1 MNAIWERETKRSL
14 PRQFFLDANSLI
26 KQTAAA
32 KSTEK
37 WWHKNAYKLFVDLT
51 YFCHFL
57 KRDANGP
64 TVNKGPLARN
74 GVRVSFSNK
83 IIFNVRVSVYGYTRL
98 PSPSFT
104 CSLPSSALY
113 QKKKK
118 NYFFFTTAGTRYNSS
133 SAPCRSSGV
142 TPLFSIVS
150 CFFFPLFS
158 PFVVLLTCQGLCTKV
173 KVVTKMMGK
182 EMRKARLFS
191 LPLRLAS
198 ANYNPLIRESNRFD
212 NRWLTEWI
220 SMGNNQKAATW

>member
-1 MNAIWERETKRSL
+1 MMRDKNTKVVHRKNKKKEMNAIWERETKRSL

-26 KQTAAA
+26 KQTAAT

-57 KRDANGP
+57 KKDANGP

-113 QKKKK
+113 QKKKI
-118 NYFFFTTAGTRYNSS
+118 YFLQPPELDTTAAVHLVVRQEWPPSS
-133 SAPCRSSGV
+133 L
-142 TPLFSIVS
+142 LFLV
-150 CFFFPLFS
+150 FFS
-158 PFVVLLTCQGLCTKV
+158 PFFPPSLFFWH
-173 KVVTKMMGK
+173 
-182 EMRKARLFS
+182 ARAYAL
-191 LPLRLAS
+191 
-198 ANYNPLIRESNRFD
+198 
-212 NRWLTEWI
+212 
-220 SMGNNQKAATW
+220 K

>member
-1 MNAIWERETKRSL
+1 MMRDKNTKVVHRKNKNKEMNAIWERETKRSL

-57 KRDANGP
+57 KKDANGP

-83 IIFNVRVSVYGYTRL
+83 IIFNVRVCVYGYTRL

-113 QKKKK
+113 QKKKRIIFY
-118 NYFFFTTAGTRYNSS
+118 NRRNSIQQQQCTLSFVRSDPPLLYCFLFFFS
-133 SAPCRSSGV
+133 P
-142 TPLFSIVS
+142 
-150 CFFFPLFS
+150 FFPLRCS
-158 PFVVLLTCQGLCTKV
+158 SDMPGP
-173 KVVTKMMGK
+173 MH
-182 EMRKARLFS
+182 
-191 LPLRLAS
+191 
-198 ANYNPLIRESNRFD
+198 
-212 NRWLTEWI
+212 
-220 SMGNNQKAATW
+220 

>member
-113 QKKKK
+113 QKKKRII
-118 NYFFFTTAGTRYNSS
+118 FYNRRNSIQQQQCTLS
-133 SAPCRSSGV
+133 FVRSDP
-142 TPLFSIVS
+142 PLLYCFL
-150 CFFFPLFS
+150 FFFPLFS